1 MLPPSP
7 GALLALALLAGAA
20 QAAEPPPVPRCAA
33 TSRIDLAEDSTGQAS
48 EVCVSPDETTTF
60 VFDSRL
66 SAGAVEVQPEGRL
79 ADWTPG
85 KEGLTLHVIPKGDF
99 LSGERVK
106 VTVRFADGA
115 APASATFWLVGHAA
129 RGARRVE
136 VFRKPRPADVLQ
148 KEKDE
153 AQAEARQCQEDK
165 ARLLAERKEPG
176 GLMGAAWLEREKAV
190 ESRDI
195 WRDLKHDPANALR
208 TEKAW
213 SYSQPKGVTLPGG
226 MAVRLKLLNP
236 GVEPWTA
243 TGAVLKDATG
253 AEVELSAWQESAIAP
268 GALGFVMMGAEGEP
282 GQLACPCTLKL
293 WEAQGPRTVT
303 LGNVMFPAGEQAGK
317 QGTARE

>member
-20 QAAEPPPVPRCAA
+20 QAAEPSAVPRCAA
-33 TSRIDLAEDSTGQAS
+33 TSRIDVAADATGHAS

-66 SAGAVEVQPEGRL
+66 ASGAVEVQPEGRL
-79 ADWTPG
+79 ADSAQG

-99 LSGERVK
+99 LPGERVR

-129 RGARRVE
+129 RRAQRVE
-136 VFRKPRPADVLQ
+136 VFRQPRPADVLK

-176 GLMGAAWLEREKAV
+176 GLMGAAWLARNGEV
-190 ESRDI
+190 ESNFI
-195 WRDLKHDPANALR
+195 WEDLKQHPANALR
-208 TEKAW
+208 TESAKR
-213 SYSQPKGVTLPGG
+213 YSQREGETHPGS
-226 MAVRLKLLNP
+226 MAVRLQLANP
-236 GVEPWTA
+236 GTEPWTA
-243 TGAVLKDATG
+243 AGAVLKDATG
-253 AEVELSAWQESAIAP
+253 AEVELSAWQASAIAP
-268 GALGFVMMGAEGEP
+268 GAFGFVVVGAEREP

-303 LGNVMFPAGEQAGK
+303 LGNVTFSGEKQAP
-317 QGTARE
+317 ARE

>member
-20 QAAEPPPVPRCAA
+20 QAAEPPPPVPLCAA
-33 TSRIDLAEDSTGQAS
+33 TSRIDVAADSTGQAP
-48 EVCVSPDETTTF
+48 EVCVSPNETTTF
-60 VFDSRL
+60 AFDSRL
-66 SAGAVEVQPEGRL
+66 AAGAVEVQPEGRL

-99 LSGERVK
+99 LPGERVK

-115 APASATFWLVGHAA
+115 APAGATFWLVGHAA

-176 GLMGAAWLEREKAV
+176 GLMGAAWLEREEEV

-195 WRDLKHDPANALR
+195 GRDLKHDPANALR
-208 TEKAW
+208 TEKAR
-213 SYSQPKGVTLPGG
+213 SYSQRQGVTLPGG
-226 MAVRLKLLNP
+226 MAVRLQLLNP
-236 GVEPWTA
+236 GAEPWTA
-243 TGAVLKDATG
+243 AGAVLKDATG
-253 AEVELSAWQESAIAP
+253 AEEVELSAWQVSAIAP
-268 GALGFVMMGAEGEP
+268 GARGFVVMGAKREP

-293 WEAQGPRTVT
+293 WEAQGPRTVN
-303 LGNVMFPAGEQAGK
+303 LGNVTFPAGE
-317 QGTARE
+317 